1 MGVGQQKKFTMTL
14 ADHLKHEVPQR
25 QFKILLKLRKR
36 FLRDQSFQVYMA
48 IQYPY
53 DQLTRLFSA
62 TFLFKSNIDI
72 CYMNL
77 SIKFKRN
84 LYFH

>member
-14 ADHLKHEVPQR
+14 ADQLKHEVPQR
-25 QFKILLKLRKR
+25 QFKILFKLRKR
-36 FLRDQSFQVYMA
+36 FPRDQSFQVCMV

-53 DQLTRLFSA
+53 DQLIRLFSA